1 MSAESQLPPEILAR
15 ASLRDNEYAWPI
27 SDIPDVI
34 EAARQSNLVN
44 IGGQLQFRMPDAVCE
59 GYWVEVDTHKL
70 VSDALPWAMRVA
82 KTADAAIEGF
92 SQLRKEIDFLSEGRR
107 EFEKY
112 LSEYE
117 RDGGAVQEAM
127 CFVWYVEASGA
138 EDFAD

>member
-1 MSAESQLPPEILAR
+1 MSAENQLPPEILAR
-15 ASLRDNEYAWPI
+15 ASLRDNEYAWPVG
-27 SDIPDVI
+27 DIPDVI

-44 IGGQLQFRMPDAVCE
+44 IGGQLQFRMPDAICE
-59 GYWVEVDTHKL
+59 CYWVEVDTHKL
-70 VSDALPWAMRVA
+70 VSDALPWATWVA
-82 KTADAAIEGF
+82 KTADAAMERF

-117 RDGGAVQEAM
+117 RDGATAQEAM
-127 CFVWYVEASGA
+127 CFVWYVEASRA